1 MDILSADTITLLA
14 DCVFNF
20 IPTLKRFYFQ
30 ANNIKINL
38 IDVQENLSSNVFSKI
53 EYLKLDILCSW
64 STLPQILRVTPCL
77 QVLYAMIEPELLV
90 PPPDNLRLS
99 SFHTLQLTSK
109 DVDLVELG
117 QLLKCMPNL
126 KYSRLQGRA
135 EQMDK
140 ILMESYRWR
149 TFFDED
155 ALQLKRFTI
164 NYIVEAE
171 SRSWLWLRYFNNDFY
186 FTKINIKIRL
196 YEGKYQDVL
205 RIEGDYKR

>member
-38 IDVQENLSSNVFSKI
+38 IDVQGNLSSKI
-53 EYLKLDILCSW
+53 EYLKLDILCFW
-64 STLPQILRVTPCL
+64 SALPQILRVTPCL
-77 QVLYAMIEPELLV
+77 RVLYAMTEPELLV

-109 DVDLVELG
+109 DVDLVKLG

-149 TFFDED
+149 TFFDEN
-155 ALQLKRFTI
+155 ALQLKRFSI

-171 SRSWLWLRYFNNDFY
+171 SRSWLWLRHFNNDSY
-186 FTKINIKIRL
+186 FAKINFKIRL
-196 YEGKYQDVL
+196 YEGKY
-205 RIEGDYKR
+205 